1 MLWIAFWLLQAVAT
15 PQIERGEALFF
26 DANKGC
32 ASCHA
37 MKGRGTAVGPDLRN
51 IGRLTPAAIAM
62 AARSTAF
69 QYVQDVTLK
78 GGQEFSAMPGPKDEK
93 VVQLYDLSKTPPE
106 LRKLE
111 KDEIKSMTGTNKWK
125 HPATMAKLPD
135 EQMADIVAYIRWATT
150 GNKKAVEP
158 SELRN

>member
-1 MLWIAFWLLQAVAT
+1 MLWIALWLLQAAAT
-15 PQIERGEALFF
+15 PQIERGTALFF
-26 DANKGC
+26 DVNKGC

-78 GGQEFSAMPGPKDEK
+78 GGEEFPAMPGPKDEK
-93 VVQLYDLSKTPPE
+93 VLQLYDLSKTPPE
-106 LRKLE
+106 LRRLE
-111 KDEIKSMTGTNKWK
+111 KDEIKSMTGTDKWK
-125 HPATMAKLPD
+125 HPAAMSKLTE
-135 EQMADIVAYIRWATT
+135 EQLADIVSYIRWATT
-150 GNKKAVEP
+150 GNRNAVEP
-158 SELRN
+158 SELRK

>member
-1 MLWIAFWLLQAVAT
+1 MLWIALWLMQAAAT

-37 MKGRGTAVGPDLRN
+37 MKGRGTAVGPDLKG

-62 AARSTAF
+62 AARSTSL
-69 QYVQDVTLK
+69 QYVQNVKLK
-78 GGQEFSAMPGPKDEK
+78 AGEEFPAMPGPKDDK
-93 VVQLYDLSKTPPE
+93 IVQLYDLSKTPPE
-106 LRKLE
+106 LRKVE
-111 KDEIKSMTGTNKWK
+111 KDEIVSMTGTDKWK
-125 HPATMAKLPD
+125 HPATVAKLTD
-135 EQMADIVAYIRWATT
+135 EQMADIVAYIRYVAT

-158 SELRN
+158 SEVH

>member
-1 MLWIAFWLLQAVAT
+1 MLCIALWWLQAVAT
-15 PQIERGEALFF
+15 PQIQRGEALFF

-32 ASCHA
+32 AACHA

-78 GGQEFSAMPGPKDEK
+78 GGQVFPAMPGPKDEK

-111 KDEIKSMTGTNKWK
+111 KDEITSMTATDKWK
-125 HPATMAKLPD
+125 HPAATEKLTD
-135 EQMADIVAYIRWATT
+135 EQMADIVAYIRWAAT
-150 GNKKAVEP
+150 GNRNPVDP
-158 SELRN
+158 SDVGK